1 MPSVSQLTHELEE
14 FMLAPRRG
22 PGVCRR
28 CFNLTD
34 GYDWCWPC
42 LHGGHWLRAVAPI
55 SYSVSGG
62 PLHAMLAGYKRT
74 CGPQARGFE
83 IRLAAVLS
91 RYLDLHERCIAQAAS
106 VERFDL
112 VTTVPSS
119 DRERDA
125 RHPLRRVVGQ
135 LTEPVRGRYR
145 RLLRRSAAAS
155 RPREF
160 DVARFEICQAVDGG
174 SILLIDDTWTTGA
187 NAQSAAATL
196 TAAGAGAVAAVVIGR
211 YLNEDWQDNRTRLR
225 AMPRP
230 FRWEPCALE
239 VHELGRRP
247 DRPQ

>member
-42 LHGGHWLRAVAPI
+42 LHGGHCLDAVAPI

-62 PLHAMLAGYKRT
+62 PLHAMLAGYKRMG
-74 CGPQARGFE
+74 GPQARACE
-83 IRLAAVLS
+83 IRLAAVLA
-91 RYLDLHERCIAQAAS
+91 RYLKLHERCIAQAAA
-106 VERFDL
+106 VDYFDL

-125 RHPLRRVVGQ
+125 NHPLRRVVGQ
-135 LTEPVRGRYR
+135 LTEPVGDRYH
-145 RLLRRSAAAS
+145 RLLRRSAAVS

-160 DVARFEICQAVDGG
+160 DVARFEICEAVGG
-174 SILLIDDTWTTGA
+174 SVLLIDDTWTTGA
-187 NAQSAAATL
+187 SAQSAAATL
-196 TAAGAGAVAAVVIGR
+196 TAAGATAVAAVVIGR

-225 AMPRP
+225 RLPRP
-230 FRWEPCALE
+230 FRWERCALE
-239 VHELGRRP
+239 RCEREHRP
-247 DRPQ
+247 WR

>member
-42 LHGGHWLRAVAPI
+42 LHGGHCLDAVVPI

-74 CGPQARGFE
+74 CGPQARAFE

-91 RYLDLHERCIAQAAS
+91 RYLDLHERCIAEAAS

-125 RHPLRRVVGQ
+125 HHPLRRVVGQ
-135 LTEPVRGRYR
+135 LTEPVRDRYR
-145 RLLRRSAAAS
+145 RLLRRSAARS
-155 RPREF
+155 QPREF
-160 DVARFEICQAVDGG
+160 DVARFEICHEFHGASV
-174 SILLIDDTWTTGA
+174 LLIDDTWTTGA
-187 NAQSAAATL
+187 NAQSAAAAL
-196 TAAGAGAVAAVVIGR
+196 KAAGATAVAAVAVGR
-211 YLNEDWQDNRTRLR
+211 YLNEDWQDNRMRLR
-225 AMPRP
+225 TLPRP

-239 VHELGRRP
+239 AH
-247 DRPQ
+247 

>member
-1 MPSVSQLTHELEE
+1 MPSVSHLTHELEQ

-28 CFNLTD
+28 CFNLTE

-42 LHGGHWLRAVAPI
+42 LHGGHCLDAVVPI
-55 SYSVSGG
+55 SYSVSGE
-62 PLHAMLAGYKRT
+62 PLHAVLAGYKRT
-74 CGPQARGFE
+74 GGPQARAFE
-83 IRLAAVLS
+83 IRLAAVLW
-91 RYLDLHERCIAQAAS
+91 RYLELHERCIARAAS

-135 LTEPVRGRYR
+135 LTEPVRDRYQ

-155 RPREF
+155 QPRRF
-160 DVARFEICQAVDGG
+160 DVGRFEICRELDGD
-174 SILLIDDTWTTGA
+174 SVLLIDDTWTTGA
-187 NAQSAAATL
+187 NAQSAAAAL
-196 TAAGAGAVAAVVIGR
+196 KAAGAPAVAAVVIGR

-225 AMPRP
+225 ALPRP
-230 FRWEPCALE
+230 FRWESCALDD
-239 VHELGRRP
+239 H
-247 DRPQ
+247 

>member
-22 PGVCRR
+22 PGVCRG
-28 CFNLTD
+28 CFNLTE
-34 GYDWCWPC
+34 GYNWCWPC
-42 LHGGHWLRAVAPI
+42 LHGGHCLDAVVPI

-74 CGPQARGFE
+74 CGPQARALEF
-83 IRLAAVLS
+83 RLAAVLS
-91 RYLDLHERCIAQAAS
+91 RYLDLHERCIAEAVS

-135 LTEPVRGRYR
+135 LTEPVRDRYH
-145 RLLRRSAAAS
+145 RLLRRSDALS
-155 RPREF
+155 QPREF
-160 DVARFEICQAVDGG
+160 DVARFEICHEVDGA
-174 SILLIDDTWTTGA
+174 SVLLIDDTWTTGA

-196 TAAGAGAVAAVVIGR
+196 TAAGATAVGAVVVGR
-211 YLNEDWQDNRTRLR
+211 YLNDDWQDNRIRLR

-230 FRWEPCALE
+230 FRWELCALE
-239 VHELGRRP
+239 AH
-247 DRPQ
+247 

>member
-28 CFNLTD
+28 CFNLTE
-34 GYDWCWPC
+34 GYAWCWPC
-42 LHGGHWLRAVAPI
+42 LHGGHCLDAFVPI

-74 CGPQARGFE
+74 CGPRARAFE
-83 IRLAAVLS
+83 VRLAAVLW
-91 RYLDLHERCIAQAAS
+91 RYLELHERCIADAAS

-119 DRERDA
+119 DRERDS

-135 LTEPVRGRYR
+135 LTEPMRDRYH
-145 RLLRRSAAAS
+145 RLLQRSAAPS
-155 RPREF
+155 QPREF
-160 DVARFEICQAVDGG
+160 DIQRFEICHQLHGG
-174 SILLIDDTWTTGA
+174 SVLLIDDTWTTGA
-187 NAQSAAATL
+187 SAQSAAGAL
-196 TAAGAGAVAAVVIGR
+196 KAAGATAVAAVVIGR

-225 AMPRP
+225 SLPRP

-239 VHELGRRP
+239 
-247 DRPQ
+247 DD

>member
-28 CFNLTD
+28 CFNLTE

-42 LHGGHWLRAVAPI
+42 LHGGHCLDAVVPI

-74 CGPQARGFE
+74 CGPQARAFE
-83 IRLAAVLS
+83 IRLAAVLW
-91 RYLDLHERCIAQAAS
+91 RYLELHEQCIAHAVS
-106 VERFDL
+106 VEHFDL

-119 DRERDA
+119 DWARDL

-135 LTEPVRGRYR
+135 LTEPVRDRYH
-145 RLLRRSAAAS
+145 RLLRRSAVPS
-155 RPREF
+155 QPREF
-160 DVARFEICQAVDGG
+160 DARRFEICRELDGG
-174 SILLIDDTWTTGA
+174 SVLLIDDTWTTGA
-187 NAQSAAATL
+187 NAQSAAAAL
-196 TAAGAGAVAAVVIGR
+196 KAAGALAVAAVVIGR

-225 AMPRP
+225 ALPRP
-230 FRWEPCALE
+230 FRWETCALE
-239 VHELGRRP
+239 DH
-247 DRPQ
+247 

>member
-14 FMLAPRRG
+14 VMLAPRRG

-42 LHGGHWLRAVAPI
+42 LHGGHCLNAVAPI

-62 PLHAMLAGYKRT
+62 PLHAMLAGYKRS
-74 CGPQARGFE
+74 CGPQARAFE

-119 DRERDA
+119 NQERDA
-125 RHPLRRVVGQ
+125 HHPLRRIVGQ
-135 LTEPVRGRYR
+135 LTEPVRDRYQ
-145 RLLRRSAAAS
+145 RLLRRSAAVS

-160 DVARFEICQAVDGG
+160 DAARFEMCHPVDGG
-174 SILLIDDTWTTGA
+174 SVLLIDDTWTTGA

-196 TAAGAGAVAAVVIGR
+196 TAAGAVAVAAVVIGR
-211 YLNEDWQDNRTRLR
+211 YLNEDWQDNRTRLLTL
-225 AMPRP
+225 PRP

-239 VHELGRRP
+239 EV
-247 DRPQ
+247 D

>member
-1 MPSVSQLTHELEE
+1 MPSVSELTHELEQ

-42 LHGGHWLRAVAPI
+42 LHGGQCLDAVAPI

-62 PLHAMLAGYKRT
+62 PLHAILAGYKRT
-74 CGPQARGFE
+74 CGPQARAYE

-91 RYLDLHERCIAQAAS
+91 RYLNLHERCVAAAAA

-119 DRERDA
+119 DRERDVH
-125 RHPLRRVVGQ
+125 HPLRRVVGQ
-135 LTEPVRGRYR
+135 QTAPVRERYH
-145 RLLRRSAAAS
+145 RLLRRSAAVS
-155 RPREF
+155 QPREF
-160 DVARFEICQAVDGG
+160 DVGRFEICQAVNGG
-174 SILLIDDTWTTGA
+174 SVLLIDDTWTTGA

-196 TAAGAGAVAAVVIGR
+196 TAAGATAVAAVVIGR
-211 YLNEDWQDNRTRLR
+211 YLNADWQDNRARLETL
-225 AMPRP
+225 PQP
-230 FRWEPCALE
+230 FRWEPCALAD
-239 VHELGRRP
+239 H
-247 DRPQ
+247 